1 MYRKNPDVD
10 IVMNILQATLQAYPA
25 SGFVQS
31 LLFQYQ
37 ERGGLS
43 KKQLEG
49 LHSKA
54 SKVKDLPPNL
64 LVTLEAEIL
73 KRPNRF
79 KSQAPVSK
87 PIVEKDER
95 PGPLIAAILE
105 KYPAHK
111 RVLLFKH
118 KYEKEGSLHATEFA
132 ELEKFG
138 KLLLK

>member
-1 MYRKNPDVD
+1 MQRKDPDVD
-10 IVMNILQATLQAYPA
+10 IVMNVLKAAELAYPA
-25 SGFVQS
+25 SAFIKS

-54 SKVKDLPPNL
+54 SKIKTLPPNL

-73 KRPNRF
+73 KRPTRF
-79 KSQAPVSK
+79 KSLPPAPK
-87 PIVEKDER
+87 PALEKDER
-95 PGPLIAAILE
+95 PGQLIEGILN

-111 RVLLFKH
+111 RVLLFKL
-118 KYEKEGSLHATEFA
+118 KYDKDGLLTAAEIA
-132 ELEKFG
+132 ELEKFS
-138 KLLLK
+138 KLLL